1 MEIAKVTSKGQ
12 ITIPVAVRKTLGVRE
27 GDKVLFIERDGGV
40 LMINS
45 SLAALRQA
53 QEAFAGE
60 AERMGLRDEED
71 VARMLDEFRQERY
84 DARHG

>member
-1 MEIAKVTSKGQ
+1 MEIAKITSKGQ
-12 ITIPVAVRKTLGVRE
+12 ITIPVAIRKSLGVRE

-60 AERMGLRDEED
+60 AERAGLRDEED
-71 VARMLDEFRQERY
+71 VARMMSEFRQERY

>member
-12 ITIPVAVRKTLGVRE
+12 ITIPIAVRKMLGIRE
-27 GDKVLFIERDGGV
+27 GDKVLFIEREGSV
-40 LMINS
+40 LMVNS

-60 AERMGLRDEED
+60 AERLGLQDEED
-71 VARMLDEFRQERY
+71 VAEMMRAFRQERY
-84 DARHG
+84 DARNG

>member
-1 MEIAKVTSKGQ
+1 MEIAKITSKGQ
-12 ITIPVAVRKTLGVRE
+12 ITIPIAIRKSLGVRE

-53 QEAFAGE
+53 QEEFAGE
-60 AERMGLRDEED
+60 AERVGLSDEAD
-71 VARMLDEFRQERY
+71 VAAMLSQFRRERY
-84 DARHG
+84 DANHG